1 MANLLKLLV
10 RHTLFRKSGSLVCFD
25 NNYAAIARLLRGH
38 RVTGILDAGASHGR
52 LSRRFLRM
60 FPDAHVFAFEPQS
73 LYRQTLERFA
83 EEDPRFHPQFSA
95 LSDTVG
101 AADLKVT
108 RSPGTTSL
116 FVPEQRMRTLYPKET
131 VATGVEKV
139 EVTTIDD
146 WTMHNGDP
154 AVQLMKFDIQGGEL
168 KAMQGASRV
177 LQTSTL
183 LVYTEIF
190 FNPLYEGG
198 SIYSEIDLCLR
209 EYGFM
214 LYNIFK
220 PASDEKDMLIQAD
233 VIFVHAKRLG
243 LDR

>member
-1 MANLLKLLV
+1 MANLLKSLV

-25 NNYAAIARLLRGH
+25 KNYAAIGRLLRGH
-38 RVTGILDAGASHGR
+38 RVTGMLDAGASNGR

-60 FPDAHVFAFEPQS
+60 FPEAQVFAFEPQP

-83 EEDPRFHPQFSA
+83 QEDTRFHPQFVA

-101 AADLKVT
+101 TADLKVT
-108 RSPGTTSL
+108 QSPGTTSL
-116 FVPEQRMRTLYPKET
+116 FLPEQRMKTLYPKET

-139 EVTTIDD
+139 EVVTVDD
-146 WTMHNGDP
+146 WATHNGDP

-198 SIYSEIDLCLR
+198 AIYSQIDLCLR
-209 EYGFM
+209 ESGF
-214 LYNIFK
+214 LLHNIFK
-220 PASDEKDMLIQAD
+220 PKSDRNDVLVQAD
-233 VIFVHAKRLG
+233 AIFVHAERLG
-243 LDR
+243 L